1 MSLKKVSCRCLLLLL
16 LIIAIAV
23 AAAAQNITG
32 SMAGTVKDSSGAVV
46 PNATV
51 TVTNTD
57 TGVTVRTLKT
67 DATGNYSAPLLPIGH
82 YSVSIEAAGF
92 RKFVQKNIELNVN
105 DKLTVSTALQVGAS
119 GETVTVEANPV
130 QVDLQSAAAV
140 GTVTGIQIQ
149 ELALNTRNYE
159 QLVTLLP
166 GVSSSQTT
174 DQLYVGAF
182 APIGTNVITFSVNG
196 ARTSENNW
204 TIDGFDNVDR
214 GSNLTL
220 ISFPSVDAISE
231 FKVVRG
237 AYDPEFGRSGG
248 AQVNVVTASGTNTL
262 HGRAYEFFR
271 NDVLTANNFF
281 NKRVADPTKAVPR
294 PPLRYNNFGWTLGGP
309 LTIPHVYNAGKDKTF
324 FFFSEEFRRTITYA
338 NPNLF
343 VPTAGERSGTFADNV
358 CVAFNA
364 SGTCTATGKQI
375 ASISP
380 VAQQYIKDIFGNL
393 PSANDATDPHLF
405 RSTVGSIFNYREEML
420 KIDHVFGPRLTI
432 TGKYLHDSIPTTEP
446 LGIFNGLTGIT
457 GFPGVN
463 TTSTNSPGHQY
474 SIRST
479 STLSP
484 TLLFDGG
491 YGYSYGAITS
501 DLTGIATPA
510 GSPDIKVPLLFTSTL
525 GRIPS
530 ISFGTATGSPTGI
543 GGTGPYRDFNT
554 NHSVF
559 GGLTKIMGRHTF
571 KAGGVY
577 YHYTKNENSGNG
589 NQGIFTINTAGQPTA
604 GNTLFERVWSNF
616 LLGRASNFRQDSVD
630 LTAII
635 STNQFEFYAQDEF
648 RVKSNLSLTYGL
660 RYSNFRQPTD
670 ANNKLSNFDPRAY
683 DPNKSPC
690 ITLAGRIDIS
700 AATCPRAA
708 SFDPLN
714 GFIVAGKNSPF
725 GDKVSNE
732 DNKNFAPRIGL
743 VWDPFKDG
751 KMAFRTGYGIFYD
764 SILFGNAENDVFLNP
779 ALNPQVNI
787 PNTTLDNPANAAVAA
802 PSTSPARV
810 RGLIATP
817 YHTPYVQQW
826 SLDTQYQFAKDFLL
840 DVGYYGSKGTHLP
853 GIMDINQPLPN
864 AYRTRIRQCGGAIT
878 TNCIQPGAFITGA
891 TTPLLNQIR
900 PFLGYGGID
909 AIETIFNSN
918 YNSLQVNVQKR
929 FHGNSLV
936 NVAYTWAKSL
946 TDNQTDRSTAP
957 QDSYCIACD
966 YGPSQQDRRHVF
978 TANYVYDLPFFKSQQ
993 GVLGHF
999 AGGWE
1004 LAGIITYQ
1012 SGLPFT
1018 VSSPFDADPTGQGC
1032 LGASPCAVRPDL
1044 VGNPNIA
1051 PNTLVNWFNTSA
1063 FAAVPAGQFH
1073 DGTAGRG
1080 VVRGPGFGRWDLSL
1094 YKNLKITERVGSQFR
1109 LEAFNVFNHANYTG
1123 INTSM
1128 SSSTFGQVNSARD
1141 PRIVQLGMKVNF

>member
-1 MSLKKVSCRCLLLLL
+1 MNLKKIFCRCLLLALL
-16 LIIAIAV
+16 TIAAT
-23 AAAAQNITG
+23 AQNITG
-32 SMAGTVKDSSGAVV
+32 SIAGTVKDPSGAVV

-67 DATGNYSAPLLPIGH
+67 DAAGNYSAPLLPIGH
-82 YSVSIEAAGF
+82 YTVAIEAAGF
-92 RKFVQKNIELNVN
+92 RRFVQEKIELNVN
-105 DKLTVSTALQVGAS
+105 DKLTVNAELPVGAS

-130 QVDLQSAAAV
+130 QVELQSAAAV
-140 GTVTGIQIQ
+140 GTVTGVQIQ

-159 QLVTLLP
+159 QLVTLIP

-174 DQLYVGAF
+174 DQIYVGAF
-182 APIGTNVITFSVNG
+182 SPVGTNVISFSVNG

-220 ISFPSVDAISE
+220 LSFPSVDAINE

-248 AQVNVVTASGTNTL
+248 AQVNVVTRSGTNRF
-262 HGRAYEFFR
+262 HGSGYEFFR
-271 NDVLTANNFF
+271 NDVLTANNAF
-281 NKRVADPTKAVPR
+281 NKRFADPTKFIPR

-309 LTIPHVYNAGKDKTF
+309 VIKEKTF
-324 FFFSEEFRRTITYA
+324 FFFSEEFRRVITYA

-343 VPTAGERSGTFADNV
+343 VPTTGERSGTFADNV
-358 CVAFNA
+358 CISFNA
-364 SGTCTATGKQI
+364 SGSCTATGKQI
-375 ASISP
+375 AAISP
-380 VAQQYIKDIFGNL
+380 VAQQYIKDIFNGL
-393 PSANDATDPHLF
+393 PTGNDAVDPHLF
-405 RSTVGSIFNYREEML
+405 HSTVGSIFNYREEML
-420 KIDHVFGPRLTI
+420 KVDHVFGPRLTI
-432 TGKYLHDSIPTTEP
+432 SGKYLHDSIPTTEP
-446 LGIFNGLTGIT
+446 LGIFNGLTGTT

-474 SIRST
+474 SVRFT

-484 TLLFDGG
+484 TLLLDGG

-501 DLTGIATPA
+501 DITGIATPA

-525 GRIPS
+525 NRIPS

-559 GGLTKIMGRHTF
+559 GGLAKIMGRHTF

-577 YHYTKNENSGNG
+577 YHYTKNENSANG
-589 NQGIFTINTAGQPTA
+589 NQGIFTINTGGQPTA
-604 GNTLFERVWSNF
+604 GNSLFERVWANF

-635 STNQFEFYAQDEF
+635 STNQFEFYAQDEY
-648 RVKSNLSLTYGL
+648 RVKSNLTLTYGL

-683 DPNKSPC
+683 DPNKAPC
-690 ITLAGRIDIS
+690 ITLAGRIDTNP
-700 AATCPRAA
+700 ATCPRAA
-708 SFDPLN
+708 NFDPLN
-714 GFIVAGKNSPF
+714 GFIIAGKNSPF

-751 KMAFRTGYGIFYD
+751 KLAFRTGYGIFYD

-779 ALNPQVNI
+779 AFNPQVNI
-787 PNTTLDNPANAAVAA
+787 PNTTLDNPGNASVAA

-826 SLDTQYQFAKDFLL
+826 SLDSQYQLAKDFVL
-840 DVGYYGSKGTHLP
+840 DIGYYGSKGTHLP
-853 GIMDINQPLPN
+853 GILDINQPLPN
-864 AYRTRIRQCGGAIT
+864 AYRTQIQQCGGAIT
-878 TNCIQPGAFITGA
+878 TNCVAPGAFITTA

-900 PFLGYGGID
+900 PFLGYAGID
-909 AIETIFNSN
+909 AIETVFNSN

-957 QDSYCIACD
+957 QNSYCISCE
-966 YGPSQQDRRHVF
+966 YGLSQQDRRHVF
-978 TANYVYDLPFFKSQQ
+978 TANYVYDLPFYKSQQ
-993 GVLGHF
+993 GVLGHL

-1004 LAGIITYQ
+1004 FSGIVTFQ

-1018 VSSPFDADPTGQGC
+1018 VTSPFDSDPTGQGC
-1032 LGASPCAVRPDL
+1032 LGPSPCSVRPD
-1044 VGNPNIA
+1044 VVANPNTGA
-1051 PNTLVNWFNTSA
+1051 QTLVNWFNTAA

-1073 DGTAGRG
+1073 NGTAGRG
-1080 VVRGPGFGRWDLSL
+1080 AVIGPGFSRLDLSL
-1094 YKNLKITERVGSQFR
+1094 FKNLKLTERVNSQFR
-1109 LEAFNVFNHANYTG
+1109 LEAFNAFNHFNYNSVNTT
-1123 INTSM
+1123 INFSTSP
-1128 SSSTFGQVNSARD
+1128 TNTYGQVSSARD

>member
-1 MSLKKVSCRCLLLLL
+1 MKKIFCRCLLLALL
-16 LIIAIAV
+16 TIAAS
-23 AAAAQNITG
+23 AQNITG
-32 SMAGTVKDSSGAVV
+32 LIAGTVKDPSGAVV

-67 DATGNYSAPLLPIGH
+67 DAGGNYSAPLLPIGH
-82 YSVSIEAAGF
+82 YSVAIEAAGF
-92 RKFVQKNIELNVN
+92 RKFIQEKIELNVN
-105 DKLTVSTALQVGAS
+105 DKLTVNAELPVGSS

-130 QVDLQSAAAV
+130 QVELQSAAAV
-140 GTVTGIQIQ
+140 GTVTGVQIQ

-159 QLVTLLP
+159 QLVTLIP

-174 DQLYVGAF
+174 DQIYVGAF
-182 APIGTNVITFSVNG
+182 SPVGTNVISFSVNG

-220 ISFPSVDAISE
+220 LSFPSVDAINE

-248 AQVNVVTASGTNTL
+248 AQVNVVTRSGTNRF
-262 HGRAYEFFR
+262 HGSGYEFFR
-271 NDVLTANNFF
+271 NDVLTANNAF
-281 NKRVADPTKAVPR
+281 NKKFADPTKFIPR

-309 LTIPHVYNAGKDKTF
+309 IFKDKTF
-324 FFFSEEFRRTITYA
+324 FFFSEEFRRVITYA

-364 SGTCTATGKQI
+364 GGTCTATGKQI

-380 VAQQYIKDIFGNL
+380 VAQQYIKDIFTGL
-393 PSANDATDPHLF
+393 PTGNDAIDPHLF
-405 RSTVGSIFNYREEML
+405 HSTVGSIFNYREEML
-420 KIDHVFGPRLTI
+420 KIDHVFGPRLTVS
-432 TGKYLHDSIPTTEP
+432 GKYLHDSIPTTEP
-446 LGIFNGLTGIT
+446 LGIFNGLTGVT

-474 SIRST
+474 SVRFT

-484 TLLFDGG
+484 TLLLDGG
-491 YGYSYGAITS
+491 YGYSYGAIVS
-501 DLTGIATPA
+501 DITGIATPA
-510 GSPDIKVPLLFTSTL
+510 GSPDIKVPLLFTSSL
-525 GRIPS
+525 NRIPS

-571 KAGGVY
+571 KTGGVF
-577 YHYTKNENSGNG
+577 YHYTKNENSANG
-589 NQGIFTINTAGQPTA
+589 NQGIFTINTGGQPTA
-604 GNTLFERVWSNF
+604 GNSLFERVWANF

-635 STNQFEFYAQDEF
+635 STNQYELYAQDEY
-648 RVKSNLSLTYGL
+648 RVKSNLTLTYGL

-683 DPNKSPC
+683 DPNKAPC
-690 ITLAGRIDIS
+690 ITLAGRIDTNP
-700 AATCPRAA
+700 ATCPRAA
-708 SFDPLN
+708 NFDPLN
-714 GFIVAGKNSPF
+714 GFIIAGKNSPF

-732 DNKNFAPRIGL
+732 DNKNFGPRVGL

-751 KMAFRTGYGIFYD
+751 KIAFRTGYGIFYD

-779 ALNPQVNI
+779 AFNPQANI
-787 PNTTLDNPANAAVAA
+787 PNTTLDNPGNASVAA

-826 SLDTQYQFAKDFLL
+826 SLDSQYQLAKDFVL

-853 GIMDINQPLPN
+853 GILDINQPQPN
-864 AYRTRIRQCGGAIT
+864 AYRTQIQQCGGAIT
-878 TNCIQPGAFITGA
+878 TNCIQPGAFITTA

-929 FHGNSLV
+929 FHGDSMV

-957 QDSYCIACD
+957 QNSYCIACE
-966 YGPSQQDRRHVF
+966 YGLSQQDRRHVF

-993 GVLGHF
+993 GMLGHL

-1004 LAGIITYQ
+1004 FSGIVTFQ

-1018 VSSPFDADPTGQGC
+1018 VSSPFDSDPTGQGC

-1044 VGNPNIA
+1044 VGDPNA
-1051 PNTLVNWFNTSA
+1051 GNQTLVNWFNTSA

-1073 DGTAGRG
+1073 NGTAGRG
-1080 VVRGPGFGRWDLSL
+1080 SVIGPGFSRWDLSL
-1094 YKNLKITERVGSQFR
+1094 FKNLKLTERVNSQFR
-1109 LEAFNVFNHANYTG
+1109 LEAFNAFNHFNYNGVNTT
-1123 INTSM
+1123 INFSPTS
-1128 SSSTFGQVNSARD
+1128 TYGQVNSARD